1 LCKKHGLVGCKLIS
15 MFGLSA
21 EKLLLLA
28 LLAVLI
34 LGPERLPYYAKQL
47 GEWARKGKRM
57 VDNAQVQMKSEL
69 GEGFEDMDWK
79 KLDPRQYDPR
89 RIVREALM
97 DEKKRPANAAEA
109 LNRAKPPQK
118 PLELGEAPPFDQES
132 T

>member
-1 LCKKHGLVGCKLIS
+1 LCKNQGLVGCNIEN

-69 GEGFEDMDWK
+69 GDGFEDMDWK

-89 RIVREALM
+89 RIVRDALK
-97 DEKKRPANAAEA
+97 DEIKRPNAAES
-109 LNRAKPPQK
+109 LNRAKAPQK
-118 PLELGEAPPFDQES
+118 PLELGEAPPVDLEA